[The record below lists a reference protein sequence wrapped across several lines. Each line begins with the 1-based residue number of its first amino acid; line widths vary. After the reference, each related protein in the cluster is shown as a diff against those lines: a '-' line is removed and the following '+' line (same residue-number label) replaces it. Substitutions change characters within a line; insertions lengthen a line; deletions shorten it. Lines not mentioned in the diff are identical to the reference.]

1 MGRSGERENKRWAG
15 WGGPQ
20 RGLKAAA
27 PGLWAAGSKLQLPGS
42 GPRAPQLQLPGSGP
56 RARWLG
62 HLAKLPHGIRDLPG
76 PGIKPVSPAL
86 AGRFFTT
93 EPPGKPTFCRF

>member
-27 PGLWAAGSKLQLPGS
+27 PELWAAGSKLQLPGS
-42 GPRAPQLQLPGSGP
+42 GPEAQSCSSRALGRGLGGWGT
-56 RARWLG
+56 WLSCPM
-62 HLAKLPHGIRDLPG
+62 A
-76 PGIKPVSPAL
+76 
-86 AGRFFTT
+86 
-93 EPPGKPTFCRF
+93 